1 MILKTRKSGLG
12 LATWKKSDLLHLSLF
27 GFSLGRADFI
37 LVCCGSRKEGV
48 KVAILVLTQES
59 GKSVNSHLPHST
71 QNPAAI
77 ADKPA
82 MSPNPRYISHQFE

>member
-1 MILKTRKSGLG
+1 MDK
-12 LATWKKSDLLHLSLF
+12 ADLLHLSLF

-37 LVCCGSRKEGV
+37 LVCCGSREEGV

-59 GKSVNSHLPHST
+59 GKSVNSHLQHST

-82 MSPNPRYISHQFE
+82 LSLNPRYISHQFE

>member
-1 MILKTRKSGLG
+1 MEK
-12 LATWKKSDLLHLSLF
+12 ADLLHLSLF
-27 GFSLGRADFI
+27 GFSLSRADFI
-37 LVCCGSRKEGV
+37 LVCCGSRKEGE
-48 KVAILVLTQES
+48 KLSYLIVLTQES
-59 GKSVNSHLPHST
+59 GKSVDSHLQHST